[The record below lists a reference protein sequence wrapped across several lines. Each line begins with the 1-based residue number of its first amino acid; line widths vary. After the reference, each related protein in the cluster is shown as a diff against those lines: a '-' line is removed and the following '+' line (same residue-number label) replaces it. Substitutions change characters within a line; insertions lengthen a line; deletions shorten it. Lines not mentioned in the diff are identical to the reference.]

1 MESGYLDGNGDGDHF
16 DVRKTILASR
26 NILILAD
33 PANIMTT
40 TCTTKV
46 SSSSPN
52 AAAAKPFLLM
62 FSILLVEGKAS
73 AAV

>member
-1 MESGYLDGNGDGDHF
+1 MESGYLDGNGDGDLF

-26 NILILAD
+26 NRLTLAD
-33 PANIMTT
+33 PANIMTAR
-40 TCTTKV
+40 CTTKV

-52 AAAAKPFLLM
+52 AAAAKSFLLM